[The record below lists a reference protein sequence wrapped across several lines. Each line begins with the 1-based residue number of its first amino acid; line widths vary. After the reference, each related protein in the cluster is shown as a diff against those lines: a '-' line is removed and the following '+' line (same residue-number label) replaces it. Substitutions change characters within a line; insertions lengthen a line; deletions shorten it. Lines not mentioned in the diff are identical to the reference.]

1 LRVPLLLEPT
11 NCPYYLVSR
20 ATLLVTTALRQELRQ
35 AGVDHVRPAYLG
47 VLLTLWRDDGLKV
60 VELGRRAGLE
70 PSTMTGLLDRME
82 RDGLLARAPDPE
94 DRRAHRI
101 HLTEKGHEA
110 MQPVSD
116 VMDRALG
123 KILDGIGQKDLT
135 GLKQTLRRILANANK
150 LGEP

>member
-1 LRVPLLLEPT
+1 MPVIPDPT
-11 NCPYYLVSR
+11 DCPYYLVSR
-20 ATLLVTTALRQELRQ
+20 ATLLVTTALRQELRE

-47 VLLTLWRDDGLKV
+47 VLLTLWREDGLKV
-60 VELGRRAGLE
+60 VDLGRRAGLE

-82 RDGLLARAPDPE
+82 RDGLLARASDPE

-123 KILDGIGQKDLT
+123 RILNGIEPRDLA
-135 GLKQTLRRILANANK
+135 GLKQTLRRILANAHR
-150 LGEP
+150 LDEP